1 MVETGSPVESMVAGV
16 REQPLVGVAPGGGAA
31 AGGPSGGGLA
41 GAFRSMSWPARLSIL
56 WLVFIVG
63 GAIYAKLDD
72 LVFDQALPLQD
83 QFYQGNLF
91 GTAKT
96 LEGPSASHVLGTDS
110 LARDTFARIV
120 HGGWVSLIVALA
132 SVSFGVVFG
141 GLIGTFVGYKRGLV
155 ETGFMSAIDVI
166 LAFPP
171 LVLLLAVVSLW
182 EERSLLVISLVIGF
196 LSIPV
201 YTRISRANTLTVANR
216 EFVHAAQAI
225 GTRPWTI
232 LFREIIP
239 NVLPTVLAYAMVA
252 SANILVIEGTLSFLG
267 LSVQLP
273 TPSWG
278 NMINEGRAN
287 IKVTILP
294 VMFPSLALT
303 FTVLSLNQLGDW
315 FLRRAAYRSSAL

>member
-1 MVETGSPVESMVAGV
+1 MVDTGVQVVDAATTPDAAV
-16 REQPLVGVAPGGGAA
+16 GAA
-31 AGGPSGGGLA
+31 GLI
-41 GAFRSMSWPARLSIL
+41 GDDDEKRGRFGFFREMPWQAKLSFL
-56 WLVFIVG
+56 WLSFMVL
-63 GAIYAKLDD
+63 GAIYGQIDE
-72 LVFDQALPLQD
+72 LVGQSLPLED
-83 QFYQGNLF
+83 PFYQGNLF
-91 GTAKT
+91 GTAST
-96 LEGPSASHVLGTDS
+96 LESPSASHVLGTDS
-110 LARDTFARIV
+110 LARDMFSRII
-120 HGGWVSLIVALA
+120 HGGWVSLIVAM
-132 SVSFGVVFG
+132 SSITFGVVFG
-141 GLIGTFVGYKRGLV
+141 GLIGTFVGYKRGLM

-182 EERSLLVISLVIGF
+182 EERSLAVISLVIGF

-201 YTRISRANTLTVANR
+201 YTRISRASTLAIANR

-225 GTRPWTI
+225 GTRQTTI

-239 NVLPTVLAYAMVA
+239 NVLPTVLAYAMVGA
-252 SANILVIEGTLSFLG
+252 ANVLVIEGTLSFLG

-294 VMFPSLALT
+294 VLFPSLALT
-303 FTVLSLNQLGDW
+303 FTVLALNQLGDW
-315 FLRRAAYRSSAL
+315 LQRRASFRSSAL

>member
-1 MVETGSPVESMVAGV
+1 MADTGVQVAGADAV
-16 REQPLVGVAPGGGAA
+16 DTAADTTVATVGKVDPPAKGRF
-31 AGGPSGGGLA
+31 
-41 GAFRSMSWPARLSIL
+41 AFFGEMTWQAKVSFL
-56 WLVFIVG
+56 WLAFIVL
-63 GAIYAKLDD
+63 GAIYGQIDE
-72 LVFDQALPLQD
+72 LVGQVLPLED
-83 QFYQGNLF
+83 PFYQGNLF

-110 LARDTFARIV
+110 LARDTFSRIV
-120 HGGWVSLIVALA
+120 HGGWVSLIVAMS
-132 SVSFGVVFG
+132 SVTFGTVFG
-141 GLIGTFVGYKRGLV
+141 GLIGTFVGYKRGKV

-182 EERSLLVISLVIGF
+182 EERSLAVISLVIGF

-201 YTRISRANTLTVANR
+201 YTRIARASTLTVANR
-216 EFVHAAQAI
+216 EFVHAAEAI
-225 GTRPWTI
+225 GTKSITI

-239 NVLPTVLAYAMVA
+239 NVLPTVMAYAMVA
-252 SANILVIEGTLSFLG
+252 AANILVIEGTLSFLG

-278 NMINEGRAN
+278 NMINEGRGN

-294 VMFPSLALT
+294 VLFPSLALT

-315 FLRRAAYRSSAL
+315 LQRRGAYRSSAL